1 MDFLFFKKKEKK
13 SKFSL
18 CPLAFPAAIQEGD
31 ENTPPQHPSSPAERS
46 AACLDTDRLPTS
58 PAVTGALIF
67 SLCN

>member
-1 MDFLFFKKKEKK
+1 MDFLFLKKKAN
-13 SKFSL
+13 FL
-18 CPLAFPAAIQEGD
+18 CAPLAFPAAIQEGD